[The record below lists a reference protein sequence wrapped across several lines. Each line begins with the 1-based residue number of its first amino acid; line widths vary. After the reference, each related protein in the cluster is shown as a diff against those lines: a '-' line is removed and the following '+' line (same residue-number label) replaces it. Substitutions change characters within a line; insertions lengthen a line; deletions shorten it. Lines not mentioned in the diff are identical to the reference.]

1 MRGEKYDD
9 LWDLLLTE
17 LSEYLG
23 GIFDKVRTWLE
34 AADTPADAGS
44 DDCWSDWVR
53 MENAGYMEAED
64 EEEADEAEEHPHLVQ
79 IQNEEK
85 WHHCNLLET
94 KYDFLQQ

>member
-44 DDCWSDWVR
+44 DDC
-53 MENAGYMEAED
+53 
-64 EEEADEAEEHPHLVQ
+64 
-79 IQNEEK
+79 
-85 WHHCNLLET
+85 
-94 KYDFLQQ
+94 